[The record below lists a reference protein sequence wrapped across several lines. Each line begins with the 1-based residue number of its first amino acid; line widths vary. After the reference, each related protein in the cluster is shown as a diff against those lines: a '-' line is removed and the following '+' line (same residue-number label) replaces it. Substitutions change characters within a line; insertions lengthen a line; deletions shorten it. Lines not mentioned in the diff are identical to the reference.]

1 MDSIL
6 LRLSSRSARHAFA
19 VSLIVAAMWL
29 SRSRADAVDEGQV
42 APEIQLQD
50 LSGKAVKLSS
60 FQGKV
65 VLVDFFASWCAP
77 CREELP
83 VLEKLHKTY
92 RERGLVVL
100 GVNIDNEVSAARNF
114 LKTLPVS
121 FLVLHDAD
129 KKVAK
134 LYEPPSMP
142 SSYLIDRKGH
152 VHRVHKGFRAS
163 DAAKIE
169 AELKKM
175 LAD

>member
-1 MDSIL
+1 MDSTFF
-6 LRLSSRSARHAFA
+6 RSSTSIARHALA
-19 VSLIVAAMWL
+19 MSLVVAAMCF
-29 SRSRADAVDEGQV
+29 SRSRANAVDEGQV

-92 RERGLVVL
+92 HEQGLVIL

-134 LYEPPSMP
+134 LYAPPTMP